1 MNRATAKQVQLIHI
15 AKQQLG
21 ICDDDYRNILH
32 EYFKVRSSKDLTE
45 RQAERLIT
53 HFRLKGFRASTVR
66 KAKPTGSNI
75 VSLPTSFQ
83 LELIEVLKSNIV
95 WKAGDDGYQLWLEKR
110 MRLKRVR
117 TKQDAAK
124 VIEGLK
130 GMLGISAEIIKMKS
144 LPFPIRLDES
154 YFIDNFTGEV
164 LPFRWV
170 YDIEKRKLI
179 RVVNTWSSI

>member
-1 MNRATAKQVQLIHI
+1 MNRVTAKQVQLIHI
-15 AKQQLG
+15 AKKQLE
-21 ICDDDYRNILH
+21 ICDDDYRSILN

-53 HFRLKGFRASTVR
+53 HFRQKGFRINTAK
-66 KAKPTGSNI
+66 KAKPTGSTI
-75 VSLPTSFQ
+75 IAFPTSFQ

-95 WKAGDDGYQLWLEKR
+95 WKAGFEGFQLWLEKR
-110 MRLKRVR
+110 MRIKKIR
-117 TKQDAAK
+117 TKQEAAK

-130 GMLGISAEIIKMKS
+130 AMLGIDAEIIKMKS
-144 LPFPIRLDES
+144 LPFPICLDEA

-179 RVVNTWSSI
+179 RIENSIWR